1 MNDRTAQTSG
11 VCQDGF
17 GKNRGAKLTSA
28 QAVARRGSGLGLFLA
43 TALLAACGEKD
54 VILPGERV
62 SIRGEQAA
70 EAFAN
75 EARPIALAAPVV
87 NAEWT
92 HRNGGPSH
100 TITHPVL
107 EAELTQIF
115 AVNIGAGNS
124 RRLRITADPVVA
136 GGQVFTLDA
145 QSTLAAT
152 STGGEP
158 LWSRSLIP
166 PTENARDASGGGL
179 AAAQG
184 VVIAT
189 TGFGEVVALDPATGN
204 EIWRQDLDAPGTSAP
219 TIFDDLAYIVG
230 RDGRA
235 WALEL
240 GSGRIRWTQS
250 SPASEANFAGGAGA
264 AVSSDFAIFPFSTG
278 EILASF
284 PEGGLRRW
292 STVVTGQRDGQAAS
306 TISDIAADPVIDG
319 RRVYVGNVSGRVVAL
334 EIANGDRIWT
344 ATEGAVGPVWPAG
357 DSVFLVNDLN
367 ELVRLDAADGTP
379 IWHVTLPGF
388 VENRERR
395 QKTRFAHY
403 GPILA
408 GNRLI
413 VASSDGVLRQF
424 DPSSGALIGAV
435 DIPGGAASNPVVAN
449 GVLYVV
455 TGRGQLMAF
464 R

>member
-1 MNDRTAQTSG
+1 MG
-11 VCQDGF
+11 
-17 GKNRGAKLTSA
+17 GAFMWA
-28 QAVARRGSGLGLFLA
+28 MF
-43 TALLAACGEKD
+43 
-54 VILPGERV
+54 
-62 SIRGEQAA
+62 RGE
-70 EAFAN
+70 
-75 EARPIALAAPVV
+75 L
-87 NAEWT
+87 
-92 HRNGGPSH
+92 
-100 TITHPVL
+100 
-107 EAELTQIF
+107 
-115 AVNIGAGNS
+115 
-124 RRLRITADPVVA
+124 
-136 GGQVFTLDA
+136 
-145 QSTLAAT
+145 
-152 STGGEP
+152 
-158 LWSRSLIP
+158 
-166 PTENARDASGGGL
+166 
-179 AAAQG
+179 
-184 VVIAT
+184 
-189 TGFGEVVALDPATGN
+189 
-204 EIWRQDLDAPGTSAP
+204 
-219 TIFDDLAYIVG
+219 
-230 RDGRA
+230 
-235 WALEL
+235 
-240 GSGRIRWTQS
+240 
-250 SPASEANFAGGAGA
+250 
-264 AVSSDFAIFPFSTG
+264 
-278 EILASF
+278 
-284 PEGGLRRW
+284 
-292 STVVTGQRDGQAAS
+292 
-306 TISDIAADPVIDG
+306 
-319 RRVYVGNVSGRVVAL
+319 VAL